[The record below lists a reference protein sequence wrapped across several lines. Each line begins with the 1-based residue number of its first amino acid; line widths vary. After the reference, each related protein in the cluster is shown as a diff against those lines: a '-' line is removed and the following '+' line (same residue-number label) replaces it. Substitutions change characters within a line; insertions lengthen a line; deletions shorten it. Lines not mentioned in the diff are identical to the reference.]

1 MYDEAAIKK
10 NIRNRRESLGISQ
23 TEMARRL
30 DISLNAYRKLEKGK
44 TRIFTNSFRAFA
56 EETSTSVI
64 DLVSGYSH
72 SDGSEKDRAFFESRI
87 HEIETEHSKV
97 IEEMS
102 SEISRLRKEIS
113 SLSASLKDKDDV
125 IDSNKKLIRQYERR
139 LEENDSE
146 V

>member
-1 MYDEAAIKK
+1 MYDEATIKE

-44 TRIFTNSFRAFA
+44 TRIFTSSFRAFA
-56 EETSTSVI
+56 EETRTSVI
-64 DLVSGYSH
+64 DLVSGYRN
-72 SDGSEKDRAFFESRI
+72 SDGSGNGI
-87 HEIETEHSKV
+87 GTEQSKI
-97 IEEMS
+97 IEELTA
-102 SEISRLRKEIS
+102 EISRLRKEIT

>member
-1 MYDEAAIKK
+1 MYDEATIKE

-56 EETSTSVI
+56 EETRTSVI
-64 DLVSGYSH
+64 DLVSGYNH
-72 SDGSEKDRAFFESRI
+72 SDGSENGNI
-87 HEIETEHSKV
+87 TEQTKV
-97 IEEMS
+97 IEELTA
-102 SEISRLRKEIS
+102 EISRLRKEIS

-139 LEENDSE
+139 LEENDPE